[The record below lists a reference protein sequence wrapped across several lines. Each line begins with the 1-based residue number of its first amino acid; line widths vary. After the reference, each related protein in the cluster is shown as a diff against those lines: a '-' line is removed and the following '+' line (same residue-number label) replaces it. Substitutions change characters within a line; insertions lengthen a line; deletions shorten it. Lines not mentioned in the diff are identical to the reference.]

1 MKSGNLTPTEPKLDS
16 SPRSHRTK
24 TLTASALMLPDSR
37 LQPDKS
43 DDFKSSTRASPERTS
58 RGSKKTTELGDKM
71 ALQLH
76 QQWRL
81 PQPPPDV
88 PSGQGEAS
96 DGWPRDQPR
105 FVLAPTPAQLGRA
118 PGQLNPRKSST
129 ESSRTADLSDESS
142 RAPLAPQAREDP
154 PPEAPDLREEAG
166 SCGPPSAREVRK
178 SILKR
183 TVDDGMDRVLE
194 EVNFN
199 AQFAKLPEFK
209 PEESPSGATSLPSSP
224 FVQTYRKRPKATGLE
239 VEECEA
245 SSPGGR
251 MPKGSPVGTPR
262 TPKTGSKLEGTTF
275 FGPSFSLDALVDVGA
290 RN

>member
-1 MKSGNLTPTEPKLDS
+1 MRYELLQNWVFLAPKIAPKPKMAGPPLSRERWSPEGIIPSGIPDV
-16 SPRSHRTK
+16 R
-24 TLTASALMLPDSR
+24 ASAACTCVVWESGSVHLKSLRSAR
-37 LQPDKS
+37 LRK
-43 DDFKSSTRASPERTS
+43 
-58 RGSKKTTELGDKM
+58 

-118 PGQLNPRKSST
+118 PGQLNPRKSSA

-142 RAPLAPQAREDP
+142 RAPPAPQAREDP

-275 FGPSFSLDALVDVGA
+275 FGPSFSLDALVD
-290 RN
+290 